1 MIADTYDPTT
11 TIAAQQAARENAVVA
26 EDAYYKSAGK
36 IDRPLP
42 DNWPWPVIKEAQQAD
57 DTADAALETRVTQA
71 EADIDTNTEN
81 IATNTG
87 NISTNTSNISSQGTR
102 LTTAEGKI
110 TTAESDIDSLEGRV
124 TALESPAAG

>member
-42 DNWPWPVIKEAQQAD
+42 DNWPWPVIKETQQAD
-57 DTADAALETRVTQA
+57 DAADAALEARVTQA

-87 NISTNTSNISSQGTR
+87 NIATNTGNISSQGTR
-102 LTTAEGKI
+102 LTTAEG
-110 TTAESDIDSLEGRV
+110 EIDTLQTEQASLKGRV
-124 TALESPAAG
+124 AALESPDAG